1 MATVKDLRSEI
12 RKLTAEV
19 NVRIAEYNYK
29 STVREGI
36 DTDKMDF
43 LPIKNFVGQDV
54 LVDGFFFTEGRYGRQ
69 VVVVGNGYKINLPSR
84 STEVFQKIAND
95 QEQLKAVLTGHLKL
109 TNIKIKDT
117 RNGTTT
123 IFDFAD
129 C

>member
-1 MATVKDLRSEI
+1 MF
-12 RKLTAEV
+12 
-19 NVRIAEYNYK
+19 NEYNYK
-29 STVREGI
+29 STVKEGI
-36 DTDKMDF
+36 DTDKMEF
-43 LPIKNFVGQDV
+43 LSIKNFVGQDV
-54 LVDGFFFTEGRYGRQ
+54 LVDGFFFTEGRYGKQ

-95 QEQLKAVLTGHLKL
+95 PEQLQAVLTGHLKL

>member
-1 MATVKDLRSEI
+1 MF
-12 RKLTAEV
+12 
-19 NVRIAEYNYK
+19 NEYNYK

-36 DTDKMDF
+36 DTDAMEF
-43 LPIKNFVGQDV
+43 LPIKNFVGQEV
-54 LVDGFFFTEGRYGRQ
+54 RVDGFFFTRGRYGDQ

-84 STEVFQKIAND
+84 STEIFQKIAND
-95 QEQLKAVLTGHLKL
+95 SEQLKAVLTGHLKL

-117 RNGTTT
+117 KNGTTT

>member
-1 MATVKDLRSEI
+1 MF
-12 RKLTAEV
+12 
-19 NVRIAEYNYK
+19 NEYNYK

-43 LPIKNFVGQDV
+43 LPIKNFVGQEI
-54 LVDGFFFTEGRYGRQ
+54 LVDGFFFTEGRFGRQ

-84 STEVFQKIAND
+84 STEVFQKIAENE
-95 QEQLKAVLTGHLKL
+95 EQLKAVLDGHLKL
-109 TNIKIKDT
+109 TNIKVKDT

-123 IFDFAD
+123 VFDFAD

>member
-1 MATVKDLRSEI
+1 MF
-12 RKLTAEV
+12 
-19 NVRIAEYNYK
+19 NEYNYK

-36 DTDKMDF
+36 DTDKMEF
-43 LPIKNFVGQDV
+43 LPIKNFLGQDV

-84 STEVFQKIAND
+84 SIEVFQKIAND
-95 QEQLKAVLTGHLKL
+95 PKQLKAVLTGHLKL
-109 TNIKIKDT
+109 TNIKMKDT

-123 IFDFAD
+123 IFDFTD

>member
-1 MATVKDLRSEI
+1 MF
-12 RKLTAEV
+12 
-19 NVRIAEYNYK
+19 AEYNFK

-36 DTDKMDF
+36 DTDKMEF
-43 LPIKNFVGQDV
+43 LPIKNFVGQNV
-54 LVDGFFFTEGRYGRQ
+54 LVDGFFFTEGRYGKQ

-84 STEVFQKIAND
+84 STEVFQKIAENE
-95 QEQLKAVLTGHLKL
+95 EQLKAVLSGHLKL

>member
-1 MATVKDLRSEI
+1 MEHKASVPQQFRYKGDN
-12 RKLTAEV
+12 KMF
-19 NVRIAEYNYK
+19 NEYNYK
-29 STVREGI
+29 RTVREGI
-36 DTDKMDF
+36 DTDKMEF
-43 LPIKNFVGQDV
+43 LPIKNFIGQDV
-54 LVDGFFFTEGRYGRQ
+54 LVDGFFFTEGRFGRQ

-95 QEQLKAVLTGHLKL
+95 PKQLKAVLTGHLKL

-123 IFDFAD
+123 VFDFTD

>member
-1 MATVKDLRSEI
+1 MF
-12 RKLTAEV
+12 
-19 NVRIAEYNYK
+19 NEYNYK
-29 STVREGI
+29 STVRDGI

-43 LPIKNFVGQDV
+43 VPIKNFVGQEI

-84 STEVFQKIAND
+84 CTDVFQRIAND
-95 QEQLKAVLTGHLKL
+95 PEQLKAVLTGHLKL

-117 RNGTTT
+117 RNGTTV
-123 IFDFAD
+123 IFDFAY

>member
-1 MATVKDLRSEI
+1 MF
-12 RKLTAEV
+12 
-19 NVRIAEYNYK
+19 NEYNYK
-29 STVREGI
+29 RTVKEGI
-36 DTDKMDF
+36 DTDKMEF

-54 LVDGFFFTEGRYGRQ
+54 LVDGFFFTEGRYGKQ

-84 STEVFQKIAND
+84 STEVFQKIAD
-95 QEQLKAVLTGHLKL
+95 DPEQLQAVLTGHLKL
-109 TNIKIKDT
+109 ANIKMKDT

>member
-1 MATVKDLRSEI
+1 MF
-12 RKLTAEV
+12 
-19 NVRIAEYNYK
+19 AEYNYK

-36 DTDKMDF
+36 DTDVMEF
-43 LPIKNFVGQDV
+43 LPIKNFVGQEIR
-54 LVDGFFFTEGRYGRQ
+54 VDGFFFTQGRYGEQ

-95 QEQLKAVLTGHLKL
+95 SKQLNAVLTGHLKL

-117 RNGTTT
+117 KNGTTT
-123 IFDFAD
+123 IFDFTD

>member
-1 MATVKDLRSEI
+1 MF
-12 RKLTAEV
+12 
-19 NVRIAEYNYK
+19 NEYNYK

-43 LPIKNFVGQDV
+43 LPIKNFVGQEI

-84 STEVFQKIAND
+84 STEVFQKIAENE
-95 QEQLKAVLTGHLKL
+95 EQLKAVLDGHLKL
-109 TNIKIKDT
+109 TNIKVKDT

-123 IFDFAD
+123 VFDFAD

>member
-1 MATVKDLRSEI
+1 MF
-12 RKLTAEV
+12 
-19 NVRIAEYNYK
+19 NEYNYK

-36 DTDKMDF
+36 DTDKMEF
-43 LPIKNFVGQDV
+43 LPIKNFVGQEIR
-54 LVDGFFFTEGRYGRQ
+54 VDGFFFTEGRYGRQ

-95 QEQLKAVLTGHLKL
+95 PEQLKAVLTGHLKL

>member
-1 MATVKDLRSEI
+1 MF
-12 RKLTAEV
+12 
-19 NVRIAEYNYK
+19 AEYNYK

-36 DTDKMDF
+36 DTDAMEF

-95 QEQLKAVLTGHLKL
+95 PEQLKAVLTGHLKL
-109 TNIKIKDT
+109 TNIKMKDT

-123 IFDFAD
+123 VFDFTD

>member
-1 MATVKDLRSEI
+1 MF
-12 RKLTAEV
+12 
-19 NVRIAEYNYK
+19 NEYNYK

-36 DTDKMDF
+36 DTDAMEF
-43 LPIKNFVGQDV
+43 LPIKNFVGQEIR
-54 LVDGFFFTEGRYGRQ
+54 VDGFFFTEGRYGGQ

-95 QEQLKAVLTGHLKL
+95 QEQLNAVLTGHLKL
-109 TNIKIKDT
+109 INIKIKDT